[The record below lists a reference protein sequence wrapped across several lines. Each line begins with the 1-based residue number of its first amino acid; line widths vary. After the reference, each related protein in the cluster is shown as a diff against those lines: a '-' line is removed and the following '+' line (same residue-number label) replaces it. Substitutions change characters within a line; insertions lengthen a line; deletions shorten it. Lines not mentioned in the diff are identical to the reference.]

1 MKPGTGPLRS
11 WHYAMT
17 PPLQHQ
23 RPPCCPCCL
32 PGPPALRHQRWN
44 STNGCLLPAWNSSKG
59 WSPCKWIENGSK
71 MNQQIKVA
79 WKNPCNKPN
88 EKKPG
93 MEGMFCNN
101 RSGIHFLNT
110 ALYNYIHLKPM
121 PMYAIM
127 MPLWCTSKT
136 LRLTVTLTVSST
148 DPCLIT
154 MSLTA
159 NQTVRLTVG
168 QSVFQGVSHAKN

>member
-1 MKPGTGPLRS
+1 MSQLTSETTSLTLVLPVYHRLSSLFIILESCRVVLCTSTKFQWSQAPPRHPLRS

-23 RPPCCPCCL
+23 RPPCCPCCPCCL

-101 RSGIHFLNT
+101 RSGIHF
-110 ALYNYIHLKPM
+110 
-121 PMYAIM
+121 
-127 MPLWCTSKT
+127 
-136 LRLTVTLTVSST
+136 
-148 DPCLIT
+148 
-154 MSLTA
+154 
-159 NQTVRLTVG
+159 
-168 QSVFQGVSHAKN
+168 